1 MVPNHFFQLLTL
13 TAMEPPISFEAD
25 AVRDKQAEILH
36 AIQMP
41 TPEEVLQNMVRGQY
55 GEGVIDGQP
64 VPAYRSEP
72 NVAPNSNTETFV
84 ALKLKIDNC
93 GWGDVPFYLGNDN
106 RLAKPVTE
114 LEIHFRPRPVCL

>member
-1 MVPNHFFQLLTL
+1 
-13 TAMEPPISFEAD
+13 
-25 AVRDKQAEILH
+25 VRDKQAEILH

-84 ALKLKIDNC
+84 ALKLKIDNWR
-93 GWGDVPFYLGNDN
+93 WGDV
-106 RLAKPVTE
+106 
-114 LEIHFRPRPVCL
+114 HFIFAPASGWPNA